1 MPVQIRGSGMT
12 KFWTVC
18 KYEYAQVV
26 KKRSFLIGLLLTPL
40 IMISFMVLPALFAR
54 AEVSESEKL
63 IVLDRSGLQMTD
75 RFVEA
80 IQEYRL
86 KEGTEPAYVVVGTLA
101 LSPDDTTGYP
111 YVLDSLRQIVNKK
124 AAKYVLVFGPDASVV
139 DSATFLITNEDNP
152 RTVNRFERH
161 VSALLSTKRL
171 AASNVNIPVDSVLEL
186 TRAVELSIRDT
197 RGQVVSSEVKFFALL
212 VMIMLIYIMIITYG
226 ATLLRS
232 VVDEKSSRIMEVLI
246 SSVSPFDLMMG
257 KIIGLAGAT
266 MTSVLAWVVLGLAAY
281 FGSGAFSVPISP
293 AVGHIISN
301 PVIVVFFVLFLTSG
315 YVLYSTIFA
324 LLGSIINSEKEAQ
337 NFYFP
342 IILAVML
349 PIFMGGYLIQQPNS
363 TLAIALSLFP
373 FFAPTM
379 MMARIAILAPGLTEY
394 SLFSGIVLQA
404 IIAFILVLLAIM
416 GMIWVTGKIF
426 RVGVL
431 MYGKRP
437 TLPELVKWIKY

>member
-1 MPVQIRGSGMT
+1 MG

-26 KKRSFLIGLLLTPL
+26 KKRSFLIGLLLTPV
-40 IMISFMVLPALFAR
+40 IMVTFMVLPALFAK
-54 AEVSESEKL
+54 AEVSDSEKL
-63 IVLDRSGLQMTD
+63 VILDHSGLQLTSP
-75 RFVEA
+75 FIEA
-80 IQEYRL
+80 IQQYTL
-86 KEGTEPAYVVVGTLA
+86 KEGTVPAYLVTGVLTSA
-101 LSPDDTTGYP
+101 PDDTVAYGHL
-111 YVLDSLRQIVNKK
+111 LDSLREVINRKE
-124 AAKYVLVFGPDASVV
+124 AKYALVFGPQAHVI
-139 DSATFLITNEDNP
+139 DSATLLITNEDNP

-161 VSALLSTKRL
+161 ISELLSAKRL
-171 AASNVNIPVDSVLEL
+171 TVSNVNLPVDSVLHL
-186 TRAVELSIRDT
+186 TRSVELPIQDT
-197 RGQVVSSEVKFFALL
+197 RGQAVSSEVKLFALL
-212 VMIMLIYIMIITYG
+212 IMIMLIYIMIITYG

-232 VVDEKSSRIMEVLI
+232 VVDEKSSRIMELLV
-246 SSVSPFDLMMG
+246 SSVSPFELMMG

-281 FGSGAFSVPISP
+281 LGSGAFAIPVSP
-293 AVGHIISN
+293 AVGAIISN
-301 PVIVVFFVLFLTSG
+301 PVIVVCFVLFLTSG

-342 IILAVML
+342 IIIAVMMPL
-349 PIFMGGYLIQQPNS
+349 FLSGYLIQQPNS
-363 TLAIALSLFP
+363 TVSIALSLFP

-379 MMARIAILAPGLTEY
+379 MMARVAILAPGLTEY
-394 SLFSGIVLQA
+394 SLFSGIILQA
-404 IIAFILVLLAIM
+404 IVAFILVLLAIA

-437 TLPELVKWIKY
+437 TLPELVKWIRY